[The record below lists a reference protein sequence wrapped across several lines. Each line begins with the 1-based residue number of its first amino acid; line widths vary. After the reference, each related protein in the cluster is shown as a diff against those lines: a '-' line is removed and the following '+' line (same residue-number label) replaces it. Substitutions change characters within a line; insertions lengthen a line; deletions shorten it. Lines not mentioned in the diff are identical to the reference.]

1 MLTQVFT
8 PEAAQAA
15 NIALIPQKSE
25 GQFIRDWEPQVSTG
39 SVTRRFFAENPQG
52 TLVHIQD
59 AHAVFE
65 AQKNIETLLTEIKEI
80 APAQE
85 VFLEGGVGE
94 LDPKLRHFFPEG
106 LSLTQPERDHWMK
119 EGHLTGAEA
128 YLMTNGAARGYGIEE
143 IKSYWDNVDL
153 YRRVDAARSDSAA
166 FNEILYAA
174 WQKEAVRKFK
184 PAFKKYLEI
193 YAKAQIDAAS
203 SANWFDALRD
213 YLKVEWNRDLNS
225 MEEQIE
231 LPMLTRYIYLKTM
244 DVAPDYFKVEK
255 QKQEF
260 FASVRAKA
268 GRNAIDEKLFSEI
281 NALIEKF
288 KSNQIDLSGARE
300 VFEQLAVYLPD
311 DFSMASWPDLKA
323 LIEKM
328 ILAGEMDADE
338 LLKEARGLHIQ
349 IIKKDARLK
358 AQRALVLLLE
368 KQILLTNLLS
378 LKLTRDDFQK
388 ILKYSSRPKM
398 LISELRAISSG
409 RSLVGAQEMNV
420 LEEAYD
426 NAIRFYRGAIERED
440 AMQRG
445 ILEKTKKGKVAVV
458 VTGGFHAEGMQ
469 SFAREQ
475 NWNYVAVTPRI
486 SKIQPEDFAHYRR
499 ALLGEG
505 SALGEAGMPSEVAAA
520 LLTSAGVFEDLRAG
534 GREQA
539 VMDLPGAAQALQRS
553 SQHTSLRWKRNS
565 PKMKRSAIRPSGPSE
580 YLADWAGAARP
591 SRRSE
596 SRITTVLTQ
605 DLSPADEL
613 ELLIDVRERLKNESE
628 RLGSGGLPEIVYISD
643 EHGAIDKFDALI
655 IDAIRRTLP
664 FSNLPST
671 FEFQV
676 NHNRRLFDQLK
687 AFGITPDDLK
697 GKLYFQELGD
707 PMDRGPDGVAVW
719 ERAKELVEVGL
730 SGEITGNHNLMV
742 FLNLAGIHLPFYEGY
757 NFYDYSDAYDSTD
770 GKIQELVR
778 QFHSQNSK
786 DAKNK
791 TWWAERLAQF
801 MEYHQD
807 RQKKIW
813 SRLEDEINGPK
824 NQEGKRDVSRAL
836 YMPVLADLP
845 ADSAEKELWDQLRGW
860 YLVDV
865 YTGVRGVGGMSL
877 VWWENLLKDFEIA
890 HAELLDREELN
901 PGSPSDKAWRRA
913 IAMMKEE
920 IIPEYKRDLE
930 NQLREGKWW
939 WRAFEALNSQNY
951 TSVEWYAKDWIFH
964 KGWGTSVL
972 EELNRNRGDLPEITP
987 ANYLDNPIL
996 KEIAERSKAKFNL
1009 FLKDIY
1015 QQTSL
1020 HAFLPVNNLGEFY
1033 FTYKGIEYR
1042 GKGKAG
1048 DDGYPS
1054 IWEGLKLIQDDVRN
1068 PGHTFLDMY
1077 EALSLVMS
1085 WYADNTTKAKPGEL
1099 IRVLNRFGPEHLAE
1113 MNGYNVLFTGH
1124 IPFQQFTKIPAEKR
1138 GVVTSYNV
1146 GGRNIFTDHD
1156 MSPAYKY
1163 RGMGIWTGPASG
1175 ILPRGF
1181 EHEGNRLIDIKN
1193 EPRMIDLDSDGNE
1206 IEHFHHRA
1214 VPRDFF
1220 IAGALRNIDDR
1231 IAELKENLGRSE
1243 IRDALAAARSEA
1255 RAFSLSPTASSGIR
1269 LLLAGIFF
1277 VPAFAFLYGI
1287 LGDSGFRFAL
1297 GWGGAAAVI
1306 AVFAKAGADFWK
1318 DFQKQKPQFSLVS
1331 DAVRN
1336 EVWSVLD
1343 RWPQPAVKT
1352 WIEKEDSAAIPD
1364 LSKIRD
1370 HYVLGAIH
1378 FKIAAGYF
1386 RAGVDA
1392 GFSAAEIAKEIRFD
1406 LKIARDQFQR
1416 VDYDRDAGVLLNAL
1430 NRLELDSPE
1439 VSPAL
1444 IHFVEY
1450 FILARLRA
1458 QPRKAWADAP
1468 LPSGGYV
1475 LGDEPANTDLKNY
1488 PLPSKK
1494 QTVIFLLPGEDKT
1507 TFKAKPLYRDLRKNK
1522 NKIQFIQLTPQDY
1535 ASREALTAKLR
1546 SVSEKRSF
1554 DILITPFAGLMPEQQ
1569 SRYPAELQRYF
1580 EDAKDLYELQA
1591 ARSVDQIFYETD
1603 LIPTL
1608 ANYFVQSD
1616 EQVIRLSSRSLRE
1629 GHVTQEYRTPY
1640 SIITMLMAF
1649 VAGTLGFKKGILEA
1663 TEKPLL
1669 ADAFYRT
1676 GIYGDERPQQ
1686 PNEPSKLRRIFL
1698 VSPHPDDDVIAAKA
1712 VLADAMKSAQDGEVV
1727 AEVIV
1732 MQAGENG
1739 VTDLDEAQIRDA
1751 LRFALG
1757 YQSGKLDAETIRGL
1771 KQEWNK
1777 TFNDIRTLH
1786 KNVLRDMRER
1796 DAAVAAKFQAK
1807 LETFKGVDFE
1817 ALFNRAA
1824 MLAWSKE
1831 ELAEAGI
1838 LKQNL
1843 SEADQTLLKETAKY
1857 FIRRVENQRAIDFF
1871 NDAYPGKIRAKFFP
1885 EFLGYPS
1892 SGPQDLRSIHE
1903 LEEHAAVVMQHLL
1916 MKFER
1921 SIEDAPKDA
1930 VLTVV
1935 GPSGTDAHAHHV
1947 GAYRVLL
1954 AAMRLWA
1961 SQASRQ
1967 SKRDVEVLYY
1977 FAPWSGNL
1985 PAYHL
1990 SPQTKKSSNA
2000 DLLRALIAGELTAA
2014 RFGLPSP
2021 KELQNMQAQRY
2032 LVRPSILS
2040 ARSEMRTHKVTIQ
2053 TLQEMKSRGE
2063 PITMLTAY
2071 DKNDAALLED
2081 GEVDITFV
2089 GDSGGMVRLGFPST
2103 QEVTMDHM
2111 VSFALDAKENVRQSL
2126 FVVDMPHLSY
2136 RNEEEALVNA
2146 RRLMDAGAETVK
2158 LEGGEEVALI
2168 VNHLV
2173 ANGIPVMGHIA
2184 YTPQS
2189 KGDHKSV
2196 GRTEEE
2202 ARQLLK
2208 DAMAIQ
2214 KAGAYAVV
2222 IELADSEVSAWIS
2235 KRLKI
2240 PTIGIGAGIGTDG
2253 QVLVIDDLLG
2263 KTKEKWKQLRPDKPG
2278 VKTYGVPKMVGEE
2291 HWNWDAQSGDLA
2303 IVQSFVAKVKSRQFP
2318 AEQNSFHPYN
2328 GKPLDEVL
2336 TPLMARSEMRKD
2348 LPTNDGSGKKFTARD
2363 WISGWFAPWTL
2374 KNEEMRAMQARIEK
2388 VSQHV
2393 KKEGGLLVI
2402 ASTLMHMLIL
2412 ILGVLS
2418 KTIALGDFS
2427 GILVMAGTVIYAL
2440 SMQTVNTLTKEA
2452 LRLRDKTSQGPYL
2465 WTDFPYS
2472 RTQNP
2477 VYLGYILGT
2486 ALIVIAV
2493 PSFFGV
2499 LNLTVLTVWS
2509 IARIIYERVELW
2521 NETEEQALKEAKKK
2535 TKNRKIT
2542 QRQKLQRQIE
2552 EVPVFLPGTKWLER
2566 IVEQAVTRRR
2576 SEQRS
2581 HAELENFLEN
2591 AATIAWPDKEPFQA
2605 AYKHAFERLRNHLN
2619 KIKTGDGPIQFNF
2632 TEEPRVMDSLA
2643 YWQSRIRSIQED
2655 VKTTS
2660 EAEDFWLEALT
2671 FEYELMLRVQVVE
2684 WRGEENLDEWIQYLS
2699 GWSDALDRLT
2709 AELIKQGRFTKF
2721 QEFAKTRYVSFEG
2734 LYESKE
2740 EKIDSEMLELIFDE
2754 ALTDIPGLDESS
2766 LTFDFQKQMKDR
2778 SASDKAAMPDIE
2790 KVRWLEQFK
2799 NRMAYEMLFKP
2810 KLAPVLAE
2818 PASRLLANW
2827 RDLYSDRW
2835 NPFWESTY
2843 SGILSS
2849 VSKNQDQI
2857 KRRLG
2862 IAAIHPPARS
2872 EARSFEELNIS
2883 ALPLSSSLRSKANLI
2898 FPAVNVKTMGDLRG
2912 VPDQVLR
2919 EAKSSTGQFSFT
2931 HEEILAVRAAVIN
2944 FERAYQ
2950 NQQEQQKILHAQE
2963 SQDRQEKF
2971 VNRTRIKE
2979 LRSRILS
2986 QKFDMGVYLAYLMLK
3001 PAGETWAQY
3010 LDGMPDFT
3018 GTKGKVDKYGLV
3030 KFSVFTGRQFVWRVL
3045 GFSDNQ
3051 EREIEIIEARIL
3063 SDNLFEFKV
3072 LMTVSGS
3079 EPIER
3084 IFQIG
3089 PHKEKLAKTSGH
3101 EGRERWV
3108 LKISDQLGLAVYD
3121 DEINA
3126 LRSLAELVS
3135 NPVILV
3141 SPQKVNWTK
3150 ILPKILS
3157 LKGVRLG
3164 ETNANGVLNF
3174 TPAAG
3179 HQFVWSI
3186 LGFSEKGWRAQI
3198 QDVFVDQGNLK
3209 VAILLENAQTKKSR
3223 KKTLQKVFQVGPST
3237 RKVSHGEGLP
3247 ESVSYLDLSER
3258 VALRDPG
3265 EDEHDL
3271 STLKGLIRHLDFVE
3285 NPAAIDWEKVR
3296 AGLPQLA
3303 GQALG
3308 VTAKNGTISFRPWLG
3323 YQNIQFSMGF
3333 MGEGW
3338 VATVESAE
3346 ISSFGKFEVIVRFDS
3361 PKKNGTSI
3369 YRVYQFGPITRDVN
3383 RDERVLPTEDV
3394 HVSAKKVLMPLEA
3407 PALSLSNSGQ
3417 DMTLADFLANQEQK
3431 KNSKTTNWKKRE
3443 KDLQVLV
3450 GQSLGL
3456 SSAGGRFDF
3465 TLFSYFS
3472 AYEWAALGFR
3482 EAGWRGVI
3490 SRAEVNSHGVLEIS
3504 VQFKLQKGFSTK
3516 QPFHVFEKTFQVG
3529 PYVRKLVQVTASGRV
3544 PNGEERYVLNLDDSP
3559 AVKTFSDQGK
3569 KLRSLSEWLVYRPFL
3584 KDPKK
3589 INWEKQR
3596 SVMKKIEGLVI
3607 GTSTK
3612 QGVYY
3617 FNALPGYTFA
3627 WPALGFPDAGWKAVV
3642 DKFELNEFGKPELT
3656 VEFTKNGE
3664 ESFKR
3669 TFQLTP
3675 YKQTLHPAKG
3685 FKDKDEVGLS
3695 LSLRPAITASS
3706 SEAEATIET
3715 AATLVDLLKLP
3726 DGFDWEKNKD
3736 QIPDLVGWRLGTT
3749 GKNGVYS
3756 LVAVANHKTVP
3767 WKAIEEEGA
3776 EGVIVEQSIR
3786 EGHFYFKVRFTQGE
3800 GEAAEIFERE
3810 YEIQDT
3816 FYKLSG
3822 LGKKQGAE
3830 PVYMRK
3836 ILPAVRSEMRSGAVD
3851 DASDS
3856 AVVKW
3861 LVPHLGKDA
3870 QRIHTALLSGGLRK
3884 LSDIKQKTDEQVL
3897 TAINLYAGQ
3906 NPHGMDD
3913 VKKIR
3918 RAVLLARVD
3927 WIDQENNLRKQKNH
3941 ELLENQNT
3949 FLFLESRR
3957 NALLENILKQKE
3969 PPENLLK
3976 DYFAYLVL
3984 KPDQISWEA
3993 YLEPL
3998 AKIQKKLRGKIGVIH
4013 QRNLINFSPLDSR
4026 KYSWMLASQK
4036 EADWFGYSAW
4046 LKDVRFG
4053 RGKLELVVEIKD
4065 ENERIAKTKIFQV
4078 GPYRKK
4084 IRAVRKKAVDLL
4096 TIEENTAVAVT
4107 RDGIHDF
4114 RTLSDVITDP
4124 RLLLQ
4129 GDSINWSP
4137 HRAKIKNLVGLRI
4150 APLDDRGGT
4159 VFNPVA
4165 GFNSYSWS
4173 ALGSHDAGWAG
4184 VIESAE
4190 IRDGRFV
4197 FSVSFEKKGE
4207 PVRSRQ
4213 FIIRGNRRELSAYD
4227 SDAKTSV
4234 LEIEPFELAWKKSIN
4249 VESETITALPQL
4261 LTQSELIDSP
4271 ARIKEIAARLKID
4284 LPRNVPLGKSDSQG
4298 GFSFVVYPGYRDFYI
4313 LSGRQEPGWEG
4324 TLVEGSMNRWGYYE
4338 IRVRFDKKFG
4348 GETESFEKVFQLAP
4362 LIFQFKKDNEA
4373 ESQSADYKPVLSL
4386 HPRPALEKSGA
4397 EEIRTLTDLVG
4408 YPSFVK
4414 GYKKINWNDY
4424 IEALQILVGQ
4434 SIGESPANGEYQFRP
4449 SEGQTYFWRPL
4460 KLADEGWRGIISK
4473 ISVSAAG
4480 ILEMEIEFEKAGEKQ
4495 IRKFQIGTHLKE
4507 LRSASAEN
4515 EASKQYAL
4523 SILDRPAIQVLSELI
4538 TLKPDSSGSYNW
4550 EKKEAAVHSLKG
4562 LSLGVSSRGGTYW
4575 FNPYPDFGFDWRAV
4589 GLDEEG
4595 WLGTIL
4601 NSQINFA
4608 GVPEFEVE
4616 FSKEGKE
4623 SFRRIFQITP
4633 FQRSLIMNERAK
4645 QRKAKERTAFEITDR
4660 AALVRDKKDPRK
4672 DLVASNLTDIIRL
4685 PINFNWRGQA
4695 EKLPVLRGLRLGKIS
4710 AVGRYG
4716 LTPYEGLDSYLWQ
4729 ALSEKEAQ
4737 EWGGAEGTI
4746 VDSEWN
4752 EKTGH
4757 FEFEVLYEKTGAGG
4771 QIQATKRKYDVLNE
4785 ARYLNPKKR
4794 GRADDAVQAEKE
4806 PQPILKIRIIRSEVR
4821 GGEGVAPFLSRSE
4834 ILIAKI
4840 FAAGFLPLDTLKYVL
4855 GVAPES
4861 RAGLWASLTSPEKQA
4876 KEVLFAQ
4883 SILFGKQTIQTH
4895 DAFVLGTELA
4905 LERGFLAAAKKV
4917 FPDVFF
4923 AVIAKDS
4930 EKADLQ
4936 TWLAEQNLSDFV
4948 VVAENAQQ
4956 AKAALLKKNAK
4967 AIVRGLAITASFEA
4981 DTLSRDLPVMTFTS
4995 GQLDRMLSFAGVVAE
5010 AARLAQFAKAFA
5022 SAA

>member
-1 MLTQVFT
+1 
-8 PEAAQAA
+8 
-15 NIALIPQKSE
+15 
-25 GQFIRDWEPQVSTG
+25 
-39 SVTRRFFAENPQG
+39 
-52 TLVHIQD
+52 
-59 AHAVFE
+59 
-65 AQKNIETLLTEIKEI
+65 
-80 APAQE
+80 
-85 VFLEGGVGE
+85 
-94 LDPKLRHFFPEG
+94 
-106 LSLTQPERDHWMK
+106 
-119 EGHLTGAEA
+119 
-128 YLMTNGAARGYGIEE
+128 
-143 IKSYWDNVDL
+143 
-153 YRRVDAARSDSAA
+153 
-166 FNEILYAA
+166 
-174 WQKEAVRKFK
+174 
-184 PAFKKYLEI
+184 
-193 YAKAQIDAAS
+193 
-203 SANWFDALRD
+203 
-213 YLKVEWNRDLNS
+213 
-225 MEEQIE
+225 
-231 LPMLTRYIYLKTM
+231 
-244 DVAPDYFKVEK
+244 
-255 QKQEF
+255 
-260 FASVRAKA
+260 
-268 GRNAIDEKLFSEI
+268 
-281 NALIEKF
+281 
-288 KSNQIDLSGARE
+288 
-300 VFEQLAVYLPD
+300 
-311 DFSMASWPDLKA
+311 
-323 LIEKM
+323 
-328 ILAGEMDADE
+328 
-338 LLKEARGLHIQ
+338 
-349 IIKKDARLK
+349 
-358 AQRALVLLLE
+358 
-368 KQILLTNLLS
+368 
-378 LKLTRDDFQK
+378 
-388 ILKYSSRPKM
+388 
-398 LISELRAISSG
+398 
-409 RSLVGAQEMNV
+409 
-420 LEEAYD
+420 
-426 NAIRFYRGAIERED
+426 
-440 AMQRG
+440 
-445 ILEKTKKGKVAVV
+445 
-458 VTGGFHAEGMQ
+458 
-469 SFAREQ
+469 
-475 NWNYVAVTPRI
+475 
-486 SKIQPEDFAHYRR
+486 
-499 ALLGEG
+499 
-505 SALGEAGMPSEVAAA
+505 
-520 LLTSAGVFEDLRAG
+520 
-534 GREQA
+534 
-539 VMDLPGAAQALQRS
+539 
-553 SQHTSLRWKRNS
+553 
-565 PKMKRSAIRPSGPSE
+565 
-580 YLADWAGAARP
+580 
-591 SRRSE
+591 
-596 SRITTVLTQ
+596 
-605 DLSPADEL
+605 
-613 ELLIDVRERLKNESE
+613 
-628 RLGSGGLPEIVYISD
+628 
-643 EHGAIDKFDALI
+643 
-655 IDAIRRTLP
+655 
-664 FSNLPST
+664 
-671 FEFQV
+671 
-676 NHNRRLFDQLK
+676 
-687 AFGITPDDLK
+687 
-697 GKLYFQELGD
+697 
-707 PMDRGPDGVAVW
+707 
-719 ERAKELVEVGL
+719 
-730 SGEITGNHNLMV
+730 
-742 FLNLAGIHLPFYEGY
+742 
-757 NFYDYSDAYDSTD
+757 
-770 GKIQELVR
+770 
-778 QFHSQNSK
+778 
-786 DAKNK
+786 
-791 TWWAERLAQF
+791 
-801 MEYHQD
+801 
-807 RQKKIW
+807 
-813 SRLEDEINGPK
+813 
-824 NQEGKRDVSRAL
+824 
-836 YMPVLADLP
+836 
-845 ADSAEKELWDQLRGW
+845 
-860 YLVDV
+860 
-865 YTGVRGVGGMSL
+865 
-877 VWWENLLKDFEIA
+877 
-890 HAELLDREELN
+890 
-901 PGSPSDKAWRRA
+901 
-913 IAMMKEE
+913 
-920 IIPEYKRDLE
+920 
-930 NQLREGKWW
+930 
-939 WRAFEALNSQNY
+939 
-951 TSVEWYAKDWIFH
+951 
-964 KGWGTSVL
+964 
-972 EELNRNRGDLPEITP
+972 
-987 ANYLDNPIL
+987 
-996 KEIAERSKAKFNL
+996 
-1009 FLKDIY
+1009 
-1015 QQTSL
+1015 
-1020 HAFLPVNNLGEFY
+1020 
-1033 FTYKGIEYR
+1033 
-1042 GKGKAG
+1042 
-1048 DDGYPS
+1048 
-1054 IWEGLKLIQDDVRN
+1054 
-1068 PGHTFLDMY
+1068 
-1077 EALSLVMS
+1077 
-1085 WYADNTTKAKPGEL
+1085 
-1099 IRVLNRFGPEHLAE
+1099 
-1113 MNGYNVLFTGH
+1113 
-1124 IPFQQFTKIPAEKR
+1124 
-1138 GVVTSYNV
+1138 
-1146 GGRNIFTDHD
+1146 
-1156 MSPAYKY
+1156 
-1163 RGMGIWTGPASG
+1163 
-1175 ILPRGF
+1175 
-1181 EHEGNRLIDIKN
+1181 
-1193 EPRMIDLDSDGNE
+1193 
-1206 IEHFHHRA
+1206 
-1214 VPRDFF
+1214 
-1220 IAGALRNIDDR
+1220 
-1231 IAELKENLGRSE
+1231 
-1243 IRDALAAARSEA
+1243 
-1255 RAFSLSPTASSGIR
+1255 
-1269 LLLAGIFF
+1269 
-1277 VPAFAFLYGI
+1277 
-1287 LGDSGFRFAL
+1287 
-1297 GWGGAAAVI
+1297 
-1306 AVFAKAGADFWK
+1306 
-1318 DFQKQKPQFSLVS
+1318 
-1331 DAVRN
+1331 
-1336 EVWSVLD
+1336 
-1343 RWPQPAVKT
+1343 
-1352 WIEKEDSAAIPD
+1352 
-1364 LSKIRD
+1364 
-1370 HYVLGAIH
+1370 
-1378 FKIAAGYF
+1378 
-1386 RAGVDA
+1386 
-1392 GFSAAEIAKEIRFD
+1392 
-1406 LKIARDQFQR
+1406 
-1416 VDYDRDAGVLLNAL
+1416 
-1430 NRLELDSPE
+1430 
-1439 VSPAL
+1439 
-1444 IHFVEY
+1444 
-1450 FILARLRA
+1450 
-1458 QPRKAWADAP
+1458 
-1468 LPSGGYV
+1468 
-1475 LGDEPANTDLKNY
+1475 
-1488 PLPSKK
+1488 
-1494 QTVIFLLPGEDKT
+1494 
-1507 TFKAKPLYRDLRKNK
+1507 
-1522 NKIQFIQLTPQDY
+1522 
-1535 ASREALTAKLR
+1535 
-1546 SVSEKRSF
+1546 
-1554 DILITPFAGLMPEQQ
+1554 
-1569 SRYPAELQRYF
+1569 
-1580 EDAKDLYELQA
+1580 
-1591 ARSVDQIFYETD
+1591 
-1603 LIPTL
+1603 
-1608 ANYFVQSD
+1608 
-1616 EQVIRLSSRSLRE
+1616 
-1629 GHVTQEYRTPY
+1629 
-1640 SIITMLMAF
+1640 
-1649 VAGTLGFKKGILEA
+1649 
-1663 TEKPLL
+1663 
-1669 ADAFYRT
+1669 
-1676 GIYGDERPQQ
+1676 
-1686 PNEPSKLRRIFL
+1686 
-1698 VSPHPDDDVIAAKA
+1698 
-1712 VLADAMKSAQDGEVV
+1712 
-1727 AEVIV
+1727 
-1732 MQAGENG
+1732 
-1739 VTDLDEAQIRDA
+1739 
-1751 LRFALG
+1751 
-1757 YQSGKLDAETIRGL
+1757 
-1771 KQEWNK
+1771 
-1777 TFNDIRTLH
+1777 
-1786 KNVLRDMRER
+1786 
-1796 DAAVAAKFQAK
+1796 
-1807 LETFKGVDFE
+1807 
-1817 ALFNRAA
+1817 
-1824 MLAWSKE
+1824 
-1831 ELAEAGI
+1831 
-1838 LKQNL
+1838 
-1843 SEADQTLLKETAKY
+1843 
-1857 FIRRVENQRAIDFF
+1857 
-1871 NDAYPGKIRAKFFP
+1871 
-1885 EFLGYPS
+1885 
-1892 SGPQDLRSIHE
+1892 
-1903 LEEHAAVVMQHLL
+1903 
-1916 MKFER
+1916 
-1921 SIEDAPKDA
+1921 
-1930 VLTVV
+1930 
-1935 GPSGTDAHAHHV
+1935 
-1947 GAYRVLL
+1947 
-1954 AAMRLWA
+1954 
-1961 SQASRQ
+1961 
-1967 SKRDVEVLYY
+1967 
-1977 FAPWSGNL
+1977 
-1985 PAYHL
+1985 
-1990 SPQTKKSSNA
+1990 
-2000 DLLRALIAGELTAA
+2000 
-2014 RFGLPSP
+2014 
-2021 KELQNMQAQRY
+2021 
-2032 LVRPSILS
+2032 
-2040 ARSEMRTHKVTIQ
+2040 MRTHKVTIQ

-2081 GEVDITFV
+2081 GKVDITFV
-2089 GDSGGMVRLGFPST
+2089 GDSGGMVRLGLPST

-2111 VSFALDAKENVRQSL
+2111 VSFALDTKINVRQSL

-2136 RNEEEALVNA
+2136 RTEEEALVNA

-2202 ARQLLK
+2202 AQQLLK

-2348 LPTNDGSGKKFTARD
+2348 LPTNDGSGKKLTARD

-2521 NETEEQALKEAKKK
+2521 NETEGQALKEAKKK

-2566 IVEQAVTRRR
+2566 IVERAVTRRR

-2581 HAELENFLEN
+2581 HTELENFLEN

-2671 FEYELMLRVQVVE
+2671 FEYELMLRAQVVG

-2709 AELIKQGRFTKF
+2709 AELIKRGRFTKF

-2754 ALTDIPGLDESS
+2754 ALTDISGLDESS

-2778 SASDKAAMPDIE
+2778 SASDKAAMTDIE

-3051 EREIEIIEARIL
+3051 EREIKIIEARIL

-3271 STLKGLIRHLDFVE
+3271 STLKGLIRHPDFVE

-3490 SRAEVNSHGVLEIS
+3490 SRAEVNSHGILEIS

-3627 WPALGFPDAGWKAVV
+3627 WPALGRPEAGWKAVV

-3736 QIPDLVGWRLGTT
+3736 QMPDLVGWRLGTT

-3822 LGKKQGAE
+3822 LGKKQGVE

-3836 ILPAVRSEMRSGAVD
+3836 ILPAVRSEMRIGAAD

-3856 AVVKW
+3856 AAVKW

-4408 YPSFVK
+4408 HPSFVK

-4623 SFRRIFQITP
+4623 SFRRIFQIAP

-4806 PQPILKIRIIRSEVR
+4806 PQPILKIRITRSEVR

-4855 GVAPES
+4855 GMAPES
-4861 RAGLWASLTSPEKQA
+4861 HAGLWASLTSPEKQA

-4948 VVAENAQQ
+4948 VVAKNAQQ

-4967 AIVRGLAITASFEA
+4967 AIVRGLAIAASFEA